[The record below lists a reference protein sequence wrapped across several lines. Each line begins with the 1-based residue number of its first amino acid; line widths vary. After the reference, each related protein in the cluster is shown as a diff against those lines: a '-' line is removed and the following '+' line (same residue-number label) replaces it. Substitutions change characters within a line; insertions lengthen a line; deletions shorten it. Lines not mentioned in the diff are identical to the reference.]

1 MKLLRREGVAT
12 QHNSY
17 TLTTVILL
25 MALFVT
31 GCVKSDVPAAPES
44 VVFTLYTN
52 PPSDP
57 YWRTNIATF
66 DWYVSV
72 TPEYSEARNKR
83 HCDEVA
89 VLLQSNWLKITKSIV
104 GDDASKVRHWC
115 EKGRFKK

>member
-31 GCVKSDVPAAPES
+31 GCVKSDVPATPES

-52 PPSDP
+52 TISDP
-57 YWRTNIATF
+57 YYRIHIATF
-66 DWYVSV
+66 DSYVDFSAEV
-72 TPEYSEARNKR
+72 DAILNKKY
-83 HCDEVA
+83 CDEAA
-89 VLLQSNWLKITKSIV
+89 VSFQSNFLETTKGIA
-104 GDDASKVRHWC
+104 DADRVRYWC